1 MPINPD
7 NIKVM
12 DVPYYTP
19 RVDIYDKD
27 PNGPVVQMG
36 VTLKRFTGDLYIK
49 VEHLEFI
56 ARERL
61 YMYTSADHIALQEKN
76 MELIKQNE
84 QLSAELAKAREEEQ
98 NGFDERINRL
108 FANFAN
114 SRGIDDPNPPV
125 APIGED
131 GDAESVGKTD
141 DKGKTKDVSFDEL

>member
-61 YMYTSADHIALQEKN
+61 GMYTAEYVERMLEVNAELQEQNAKLN
-76 MELIKQNE
+76 QELKT
-84 QLSAELAKAREEEQ
+84 AREEEQ
-98 NGFDERINRL
+98 NGFDERIDRL

-131 GDAESVGKTD
+131 GDAKSVGKTD
-141 DKGKTKDVSFDEL
+141 NKGKTKNSSFDEL

>member
-61 YMYTSADHIALQEKN
+61 FMYTSADHIALQEQN

-84 QLSAELAKAREEEQ
+84 QLKAELAKAREEEQ
-98 NGFDERINRL
+98 NGFDERIDRL

>member
-7 NIKVM
+7 KIKVM

-36 VTLKRFTGDLYIK
+36 VTLNRFTGDLYIK
-49 VEHLEFI
+49 VEHLEYI

-61 YMYTSADHIALQEKN
+61 EMVTGEAHDAALR
-76 MELIKQNE
+76 ELREANENNE
-84 QLSAELAKAREEEQ
+84 QLKAELAKAREEEQ
-98 NGFDERINRL
+98 NGFDERIDRL

-114 SRGIDDPNPPV
+114 SRGINDPNPPV

-131 GDAESVGKTD
+131 GDAKSVGKTD
-141 DKGKTKDVSFDEL
+141 NKGKTKNFSFDEL